1 MHDFWHKSGDF
12 YSFQLLLLQACTYS
26 KLIKEPE
33 EDVEFMFD
41 YEFIDD
47 AFNFSRRELWKSL
60 FFQKRKKKNLF
71 FYTYN
76 TLVDEDDNII
86 TSEDEYHWNSRI
98 LMENHPLMIMVDEG
112 RLVKNYYILLC

>member
-1 MHDFWHKSGDF
+1 M
-12 YSFQLLLLQACTYS
+12 QASTYS

-47 AFNFSRRELWKSL
+47 AFNFSRRELWKSH

-86 TSEDEYHWNSRI
+86 TSEEEYHWNSRI

-112 RLVKNYYILLC
+112 RLVNTFFSTLISYLFIIG

>member
-1 MHDFWHKSGDF
+1 
-12 YSFQLLLLQACTYS
+12 
-26 KLIKEPE
+26 
-33 EDVEFMFD
+33 MFD

-112 RLVKNYYILLC
+112 RLVKNYYIFLYY